1 MDHEQRTDQKDTHLD
16 GKPGKDAD
24 DKSLTGKAR
33 EKVEELAHPPKAAE
47 YDSMKTNPVTGQRR
61 TP

>member
-24 DKSLTGKAR
+24 DKSLTEKAK

-47 YDSMKTNPVTGQRR
+47 YDSKPIR
-61 TP
+61 